1 MKYIAIV
8 DDEFLSNFRV
18 DIKSNAQSCSDIVL
32 VVTDK
37 VGSTR
42 GIELKPLQRVM
53 VVTDEGNSAYLRQSH
68 IDCLIEMERKEMFD
82 KAVHDTMKSFELEE
96 NEDANMR

>member
-1 MKYIAIV
+1 MKYLAIV

-37 VGSTR
+37 VDSTR
-42 GIELKPLQRVM
+42 GIELKPLQRAM
-53 VVTDEGNSAYLRQSH
+53 VVTEEGNSAYLNQEH
-68 IDCLIEMERKEMFD
+68 IDCLLEMEKKQMFD
-82 KAVHDTMKSFELEE
+82 KAVHDMIKSLGLEE
-96 NEDANMR
+96 NYANN

>member
-18 DIKSNAQSCSDIVL
+18 DVRSNGQSCSDIVL

-37 VGSTR
+37 AGSTQ

-53 VVTDEGNSAYLRQSH
+53 VVTDEGNSAYLNQEH
-68 IDCLIEMERKEMFD
+68 IDCLIEMERKNMFD
-82 KAVHDTMKSFELEE
+82 EAVKDMMNSFRR
-96 NEDANMR
+96 EDV